1 MTDQNQSLKTKL
13 IAIKNAFQERW
24 AAFSAK
30 SPRWSRVVKYIG
42 CAGFIGLFSLFFF
55 IQLVRFGAFGK
66 LPSTEELKD
75 IHNHTASEVYSADGQ
90 LLGKY
95 FVENRKNVG
104 VDEVSKDL
112 TSALIATED
121 ARFFEHRGIDTR
133 AWLRVL
139 FRTILL
145 RDQSSGGG
153 STLSQQLAKNI
164 YKRKKHRFFSVPI
177 NKTKEMYIARRLERV
192 YSKEELLNLYLN
204 TVPFGVNIYG
214 VEVAAKQFFGSTAK
228 DIKTENAAVLI
239 GMLKAN
245 TYYNPVRNPDHAIER
260 RNTVLNQMSKY
271 NYISK
276 AVSDSLQQLPL
287 EVNYTRESN
296 NEGLATYFRE
306 QVRKELAEEI
316 KNYTK
321 PDGKSYNLYTDGL
334 RIYTTIDSRL
344 QTYAEESVN
353 EHLSRLQKDFD
364 KHWKGRKPWGSNKV
378 LNAEIQKSRRY
389 KGLKAK
395 GLSEKEIDEQMKKPV
410 NMTIF
415 TYKGDEQKMMSPLDS
430 IKYYYAL
437 LNAGFLVMDPHTG
450 ALKAWVGGIDHQYFK
465 YDHIRSRRQVGS
477 TFKPVVY
484 ASAVKNGFR
493 PCDFYFNRLVTYT
506 EYDDWKPENSDGHY
520 GGVYSMQG
528 ALTKSVNSVAVDLI
542 MRNGVDS
549 VRHLAQQMGVSS
561 KIPKAPAIAL
571 GAVEVSL
578 YDMLTVYGTL
588 ANRGKRPESH
598 YISRIETSKGEVIAS
613 FEYDPEDF
621 ETALSRDEA
630 DLMTEMMQSV
640 VDSGTARRLR
650 YQYHLQNDIAG
661 KTGTTQSHA
670 DGWFIGYTPHLVAGA
685 WVGGESPRVR
695 FRSIGLGQGA
705 NTALPIWGRFMNKVY
720 KDKAFRKWANDEF
733 PEPSYEV
740 QDALACPPYLEE
752 VPILVS
758 VDRDTTDSFEEKLD
772 GLFDVFR
779 KNKHGGKDRPIN
791 TNPREIIIKK
801 NKQKKSDEIKK
812 RNEKAKKKR
821 ERKKKRKK
829 FWGKVFKKD

>member
-13 IAIKNAFQERW
+13 SALKEAFQQRW
-24 AAFSAK
+24 AAFSEK
-30 SPRWSRVVKYIG
+30 SPRWAQVVKYTG
-42 CAGFIGLFSLFFF
+42 FAGLGGLFSLFLFV
-55 IQLVRFGAFGK
+55 QLVRFGAFGS
-66 LPSTEELKD
+66 LPSVEDLKD
-75 IHNHTASEVYSADGQ
+75 IKNYTASEVYSEDGQ

-112 TSALIATED
+112 TLALIATED
-121 ARFFEHRGIDTR
+121 ARFFDHRGIDMR
-133 AWLRVL
+133 AWLRVF
-139 FRTILL
+139 FRTVLL

-153 STLSQQLAKNI
+153 STLSQQLAKNL
-164 YKRKKHRFFSVPI
+164 YSRKNYRFLSIAI
-177 NKTKEMYIARRLERV
+177 NKTREMYIAKRLERV

-260 RNTVLNQMSKY
+260 RNTVLSQMTKY
-271 NYISK
+271 NYLSK

-287 EVNYTRESN
+287 KVNYTRESN

-306 QVRKELAEEI
+306 QIRKELTEEI

-321 PDGKSYNLYTDGL
+321 PDGKPYNLYTDGL
-334 RIYTTIDSRL
+334 RIYTTIDSRM
-344 QTYAEESVN
+344 QAYAEESVN

-364 KHWKGRKPWGSNKV
+364 KHWKGRKPWGSDKV
-378 LNAEIQKSRRY
+378 LNAEIQKSGRY
-389 KGLKAK
+389 KNLKAK
-395 GLSEKEIDEQMKKPV
+395 GLSAEEIDEQMKKPV

-484 ASAVKNGFR
+484 ASAIKNGFR
-493 PCDFYFNRLVTYT
+493 PCDFYYNRLVTYT
-506 EYDDWKPENSDGHY
+506 EYDNWKPENSDGHY

-542 MRNGVDS
+542 IRNGVDS
-549 VRHLAQQMGVSS
+549 VRHLAQQMGVTNEV
-561 KIPKAPAIAL
+561 PKAPAIAL

-588 ANRGKRPESH
+588 ANRGKKPEAH
-598 YISRIETSKGEVIAS
+598 YITRIETSKGEVIAN
-613 FEYDPEDF
+613 FEYNPANF
-621 ETALSRDEA
+621 KMVLSRDES
-630 DLMTEMMQSV
+630 DLITEMMQSV

-720 KDKAFRKWANDEF
+720 KDKAFRKWKNDKF
-733 PEPSYEV
+733 PEPSFEV
-740 QDALACPPYLEE
+740 QEALDCPPYLDDI
-752 VPILVS
+752 PILVS
-758 VDRDTTDSFEEKLD
+758 AEQDSTDSFDKKLD

-779 KNKHGGKDRPIN
+779 KNKRGKDGRPIN
-791 TNPREIIIKK
+791 TNPRDIVIKK
-801 NKQKKSDEIKK
+801 KQERSDEIRKK
-812 RNEKAKKKR
+812 NEKTKKKR
-821 ERKKKRKK
+821 ERKKKRKE
-829 FWGKVFKKD
+829 FWGKIFKKD